1 MGNRLVSVIMPCYNE
16 KKEYF
21 IEAVQSILNQS
32 YKNIELII
40 ILDKPDN
47 DILMNEAENF
57 VRKDKRVRF
66 YINEKN
72 LGLVGTL
79 NYGIGLVKGD
89 IIARFDSDDVAHL
102 KRIEKQI
109 KHIDEY
115 DIVSTNFALISSK
128 GKIIRH
134 RVFPSTLEEVRN
146 HLLKN
151 ADCMYHT
158 TWMIKKEVYKTLN
171 CYRNIGPFEDY
182 DLLLRALKAGF
193 KLINIKEE
201 LNYVRVNPI
210 GISYTNKVLQHL
222 GSEYLRE
229 NYHNIDK
236 IDAEAINN
244 YLKSPVGKKHTEEY
258 IDFYRLTSKIYSS
271 KNRLEYFFRL
281 LIYGSYLAVF
291 NYYGRR
297 KINLK
302 IYGL

>member
-1 MGNRLVSVIMPCYNE
+1 MENRLVSVIMPCYNE

-21 IEAVQSILNQS
+21 VEAVQSILNQS

-47 DILMNEAENF
+47 EILMYEAENF
-57 VRKDKRVRF
+57 ARQDKRVRF

-79 NYGIGLVKGD
+79 NYGIGLVKGE
-89 IIARFDSDDVAHL
+89 IIARFDSDDIAHL

-109 KHIDEY
+109 KYIDEY
-115 DIVSTNFALISSK
+115 DIVSTNFAFISSK

-134 RVFPSTLEEVRN
+134 RVFPSTFEEVKN
-146 HLLKN
+146 YLLKN

-158 TWMIKKEVYKTLN
+158 TWMLKKEVYEILN

-182 DLLLRALKAGF
+182 DLLLRSLKAGF
-193 KLINIKEE
+193 KLINLKEE

-236 IDAEAINN
+236 INGEAIKN

-258 IDFYRLTSKIYSS
+258 IDFYRLTSKIYGS
-271 KNRLEYFFRL
+271 KNRLEYCFRL

>member
-1 MGNRLVSVIMPCYNE
+1 MENRLVSVIMPCYNE

-21 IEAVQSILNQS
+21 VEAVQSILNQS

-47 DILMNEAENF
+47 EILMYEAENF
-57 VRKDKRVRF
+57 ARQDKRVRF

-79 NYGIGLVKGD
+79 NYGIGLVKGE
-89 IIARFDSDDVAHL
+89 IIARFDSDDIAHL

-109 KHIDEY
+109 KYIDEY
-115 DIVSTNFALISSK
+115 DIVSTNFAFISSK

-134 RVFPSTLEEVRN
+134 RVFPSTLEEVKN
-146 HLLKN
+146 YLLKN

-158 TWMIKKEVYKTLN
+158 TWMLKKEVYEILN

-182 DLLLRALKAGF
+182 DLLLRSLKAGF
-193 KLINIKEE
+193 KLINLKEE

-236 IDAEAINN
+236 INGEAIKN

-258 IDFYRLTSKIYSS
+258 IDFYRLTSKIYGS
-271 KNRLEYFFRL
+271 KNRLEYCFRL

>member
-1 MGNRLVSVIMPCYNE
+1 MENRLVSVIMPCYNE

-21 IEAVQSILNQS
+21 VEAVQSILNQS

-47 DILMNEAENF
+47 EILMYEAENF
-57 VRKDKRVRF
+57 ARQDKRVRF

-79 NYGIGLVKGD
+79 NYGIGLVKGE
-89 IIARFDSDDVAHL
+89 IIARFDSDDIAHL
-102 KRIEKQI
+102 KGIEKQI
-109 KHIDEY
+109 KYIDEY
-115 DIVSTNFALISSK
+115 DIVSTNFAFISSK

-134 RVFPSTLEEVRN
+134 RVFPSTLEEVKN
-146 HLLKN
+146 YLLKN

-158 TWMIKKEVYKTLN
+158 TWMLKKEVYEILN

-182 DLLLRALKAGF
+182 DLLLRSLKAGF
-193 KLINIKEE
+193 KLINLKEE

-236 IDAEAINN
+236 INGEAIKN

-258 IDFYRLTSKIYSS
+258 IDFYRLTSKIYGS
-271 KNRLEYFFRL
+271 KNRLEYCFRL